1 MFQIGLLD
9 PGSKKLTEP
18 MPHIGLAYVAAFLEK
33 EGFAVRVLDTAA
45 ATEDEKQDFLNTEF
59 DLLGITVTSF
69 TFRDALQ
76 LAKTIKTLRP
86 QQPIVLGGPHTT
98 IDKDNVLKDLT
109 FDYAIYG
116 EGEITMSMLAT
127 TLAESQNPPTETLKE
142 INGLI
147 FRDGSDI
154 IINPPRLRIQDLNS
168 LPFPAYHLF
177 PMERYEVYPLLIS
190 RGCPFD
196 CAFCAAHVIWGRKW
210 RGREAQN
217 VIAEIQY
224 LFTNFGEKMVAVCDD
239 TFNANIKRAKMFCE
253 MLIESKLPIRWSSW
267 SFRADLADPALLK
280 LMKQSGC
287 ESISIGI
294 ESADPQVLK
303 NIHKRETIE
312 EIAQGIR
319 HIQAADLL
327 VTGLFMIGNPGD
339 TLETIKKS
347 INFAAKMKLDNAD
360 FFLAL
365 PYPKTELWQYAQE
378 KSRMLQT
385 DYTTFHHF
393 SDDPVFETPDFPYA
407 DRQRAYQ
414 MARKF
419 SLTNRLKRSFARKL
433 RYRIKEGQ
441 YKSPQLLVH
450 DMRKLSQ
457 TLFDL
462 VLSRVTRI

>member
-33 EGFAVRVLDTAA
+33 EGCSVRVLDTAV
-45 ATEDEKQDFLNTEF
+45 ATADEKQSFLNTSF

-76 LAKTIKTLRP
+76 LAKEIKTIHPEQR
-86 QQPIVLGGPHTT
+86 IVLGGPHTT
-98 IDKDNVLKDLT
+98 IDKDDVLKDFT

-116 EGEITMSMLAT
+116 EGEITMSMLAK
-127 TLAESQNPPTETLKE
+127 TLAEFRVPSTEVLKE

-154 IINPPRLRIQDLNS
+154 IVNPPRQRIQDLNT

-177 PMERYEVYPLLIS
+177 PMDRYEVYPLLIS

-210 RGREAQN
+210 RGREAHN
-217 VIAEIQY
+217 VIEEIKY
-224 LFTNFGEKMVAVCDD
+224 LFTHFGEKMVAVCDD
-239 TFNANIKRAKMFCE
+239 TFNANIKRAKIFCE

-267 SFRADLADPALLK
+267 SFRADLADPTLLK

-287 ESISIGI
+287 ESVSIGI
-294 ESADPQVLK
+294 ESADPQVLQ

-319 HIQAADLL
+319 RIQEAELL

-347 INFAAKMKLDNAD
+347 INFAATMKLDNAD

-378 KSRMLQT
+378 KSRMLKT

-393 SDDPVFETPDFPYA
+393 SDEPVFETTEFPAA

-414 MARKF
+414 MARRF
-419 SLTNRLKRSFARKL
+419 SLTNRLKRSLVRKL
-433 RYRIKEGQ
+433 RYRLKEGR
-441 YKSPQLLVH
+441 YRNPQLLIH
-450 DMRKLSQ
+450 DMRKLFKTVS
-457 TLFDL
+457 DL
-462 VLSRVTRI
+462 VLWRIPRI